1 MEIVL
6 WSVAAL
12 LSLQLVF
19 AAWNV
24 RQLPLFGQLGHS
36 SGKLIPEEGVQLSVL
51 IPARNEQGNIIEC
64 LQSIQRCLPA
74 NQSDKRIEVIILDD
88 RSEDETARLVEQ
100 FSAEDQ
106 RFRLVRGL
114 EKPDGWV
121 GKAYACHQLS
131 MQARGAWYLYVDAD
145 TRLRQSAL
153 ETVLQ
158 AISGQAIG
166 FISGFPEQQT
176 GSWLEKLVVPMMGFT
191 IACHLP
197 IRLVSASSDPRF
209 AAAHGGWIAIS
220 RATYEAA
227 GGHEAN
233 AGQLVDDVAL
243 MRAVKRAGHP
253 VVLADV
259 RQQVS
264 MRMYHNASEVWSGYK
279 KNIFAGVGR
288 SGLLLAAVLAIYVL
302 LYLLPFMMLLVS
314 PLYPALLPS
323 ALTGYLLGIAVKAV
337 ADRSQ
342 GQPWL
347 LALFI
352 PFSIGAVVAIGAAS
366 WLSAKFGT
374 GYVWKGR
381 MYE

>member
-12 LSLQLVF
+12 LALQLGF

-24 RQLPLFGQLGHS
+24 RQLPLFGQLGQP
-36 SGKLIPEEGVQLSVL
+36 SGKWLPEEGVRLSVL

-88 RSEDETARLVEQ
+88 RSEDETARLVER
-100 FSAEDQ
+100 FIAKDQ
-106 RFRLVRGL
+106 RFRFIRGS
-114 EKPDGWV
+114 EPPAGWV

-145 TRLRQSAL
+145 ARLQEGAL
-153 ETVLQ
+153 ETVQ
-158 AISGQAIG
+158 QTIAGKPTG
-166 FISGFPEQQT
+166 FISGFPEQHT

-220 RATYEAA
+220 RATYAAA

-279 KNIFAGVGR
+279 KNIYAGVGR
-288 SGLLLAAVLAIYVL
+288 SGLLLSVVLAFYAL
-302 LYLLPFMMLLVS
+302 LYIVPFMLLLAS
-314 PLYPALLPS
+314 PLYPALFPS

-337 ADRSQ
+337 ADRYQ

-366 WLSAKFGT
+366 WLSAKSGT